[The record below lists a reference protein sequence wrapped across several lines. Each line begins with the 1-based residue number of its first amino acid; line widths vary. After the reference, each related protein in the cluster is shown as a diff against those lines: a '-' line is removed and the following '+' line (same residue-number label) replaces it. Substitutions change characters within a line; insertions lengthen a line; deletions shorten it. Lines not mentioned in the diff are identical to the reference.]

1 MPTPRVVHTVRA
13 IAAHVHDVTEGNDQ
27 LRTIRKWVRKCL
39 SMKIDSAYAS

>member
-13 IAAHVHDVTEGNDQ
+13 IAAHVHDVTEGNDLLCTARQ
-27 LRTIRKWVRKCL
+27 CL